1 MKLGFIGVGNL
12 AGAILKGVVA
22 SGKIAPEEILIYDL
36 NAPRLNELKDLY
48 NVSVAE
54 SANQVASECENILL
68 AVKPKDIGPLID
80 DIKEIVNANNPL
92 VISTAAGTNLSTIS
106 GLFGGYTKKT
116 KIVRIMPNIN
126 AAAGESMT
134 AVCANENAVKSDI
147 DFVSDF
153 CSCFGKSVKIEEKY
167 FSAFTAVAGSA
178 PAFAYMFADALANA
192 AVKYGL
198 PAKVSQDIAAQ
209 MLFGSAKMLLESP
222 LSVSELIRNVCSPG
236 GTTIEGVCSLKETGF
251 ENSVIKAIDKTV
263 EKDRAMAQSK

>member
-22 SGKIAPEEILIYDL
+22 SKKIAPENILIYDL
-36 NAPRLNELKDLY
+36 NKERLNELKEKFG
-48 NVSVAE
+48 VFVAE
-54 SANQVASECENILL
+54 SANQVASECENVVI
-68 AVKPKDIGPLID
+68 AVKPKDIASVINEIKEDVKVNKPLI
-80 DIKEIVNANNPL
+80 
-92 VISTAAGTNLSTIS
+92 ISTAAGTETSSIWS
-106 GLFGGYTKKT
+106 MFGYKAEA

-126 AAAGESMT
+126 AAVGESMT
-134 AVCANENAVKSDI
+134 AACRNI
-147 DFVSDF
+147 DVSDEEMAF
-153 CSCFGKSVKIEEKY
+153 VLDLCTCFGSVSEIPESY

-178 PAFAYMFADALANA
+178 PAFAYMFADALTNA

-198 PAKVSQDIAAQ
+198 PARESQIIAAQ
-209 MLFGSAKMLLESP
+209 MLLGSAKMLLESP

-263 EKDRAMAQSK
+263 EKDRIMSKDE

>member
-36 NAPRLNELKDLY
+36 NAQRLNDLKDLY
-48 NVSVAE
+48 KVSVAD
-54 SANQVASECENILL
+54 SANQVASQCENIVV
-68 AVKPKDIGPLID
+68 AVKPKDIAALINE
-80 DIKEIVNANNPL
+80 IKEETKVNNPL
-92 VISTAAGTNLSTIS
+92 VISTAAGTETEKITS
-106 GLFGGYTKKT
+106 LFGCDVKV
-116 KIVRIMPNIN
+116 VRIMPNIN
-126 AAAGESMT
+126 AAVSESMT
-134 AVCANENAVKSDI
+134 AVCANGNASKSDV
-147 DFVSDF
+147 DFVVDF
-153 CSCFGKSVKIEEKY
+153 CSCFGKAVEIEEKY

-222 LSVSELIRNVCSPG
+222 LPVSELIRNVCSPG

-263 EKDRAMAQSK
+263 EKDRKMSQK

>member
-22 SGKIAPEEILIYDL
+22 SGKIEPEEILIFDL
-36 NAPRLNELKDLY
+36 NTQRLNELKDLHK
-48 NVSVAE
+48 VSVAV
-54 SANQVASECENILL
+54 SANQVASECENVVI

-80 DIKEIVNANNPL
+80 DIKESVKANNPL

-106 GLFGGYTKKT
+106 GLFGGYTEKT

-126 AAAGESMT
+126 AAVGESMT
-134 AVCANENAVKSDI
+134 AACRNMY
-147 DFVSDF
+147 VSDDEMAF
-153 CSCFGKSVKIEEKY
+153 VLDLCTSFGSVIELYEKD

-178 PAFAYMFADALANA
+178 PAFAYMFADALTQA

-198 PAKVSQDIAAQ
+198 PAEASQTIAAQ
-209 MLFGSAKMLLESP
+209 MLLGSAKMLLESP

-263 EKDRAMAQSK
+263 EKDRLMSQEK